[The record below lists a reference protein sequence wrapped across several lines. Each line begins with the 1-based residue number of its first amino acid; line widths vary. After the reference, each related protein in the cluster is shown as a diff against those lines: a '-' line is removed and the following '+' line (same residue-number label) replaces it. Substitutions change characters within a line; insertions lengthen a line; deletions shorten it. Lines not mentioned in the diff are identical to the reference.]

1 MAKLSSI
8 IANSSTLAN
17 TETLYILLGLGIVF
31 AVISLI
37 ILIISL
43 VKLLPAASTQGK
55 GKKESDKKGSSVDD
69 VIAQIISREESS
81 LMNDHELVAVI
92 TGAIHEFN
100 RANNVNDFAG
110 GFVVRSIRKINN
122 KRISY

>member
-69 VIAQIISREESS
+69 VIAQIISREESVS
-81 LMNDHELVAVI
+81 YTHLTLP
-92 TGAIHEFN
+92 T
-100 RANNVNDFAG
+100 
-110 GFVVRSIRKINN
+110 
-122 KRISY
+122 KRIV